1 MIKSYVIN
9 THCVDIVYN
18 IRTVSELLAGNQ
30 EVTTTMSD
38 NKLKISYLDLD
49 IDKLVRQRISILRT
63 ISLAETDLS
72 RLNDKLA
79 DKAADKQQLE
89 EQDRSNV
96 TNLKSA

>member
-1 MIKSYVIN
+1 
-9 THCVDIVYN
+9 
-18 IRTVSELLAGNQ
+18 
-30 EVTTTMSD
+30 MSD

-63 ISLAETDLS
+63 ISLAEIDLS

>member
-1 MIKSYVIN
+1 MN
-9 THCVDIVYN
+9 
-18 IRTVSELLAGNQ
+18 
-30 EVTTTMSD
+30 D
-38 NKLKISYLDLD
+38 NKVKISYLDLD

-63 ISLAETDLS
+63 ISLAEIDLS

-79 DKAADKQQLE
+79 EKAADKQQLE

>member
-1 MIKSYVIN
+1 MRVSCY
-9 THCVDIVYN
+9 T
-18 IRTVSELLAGNQ
+18 IRTVSKVLAGFK

-63 ISLAETDLS
+63 ISLAEIDLS

>member
-1 MIKSYVIN
+1 MN
-9 THCVDIVYN
+9 
-18 IRTVSELLAGNQ
+18 
-30 EVTTTMSD
+30 D
-38 NKLKISYLDLD
+38 NKVKISYLDLD

-63 ISLAETDLS
+63 ISLAEPDLS

-79 DKAADKQQLE
+79 EKAADKQQLE